1 LVRCLNICYQQV
13 NTTALKTK
21 IQIPQDILSTIDFAN
36 TTNGGMSE
44 PVLGISKGEEGYEV
58 RIKAAGLT
66 ADSFQI
72 DVLDNRLWVYH
83 LVMLFAERADGM
95 DNLQSA
101 RTLGNLF
108 LSNDVNVENIGAR
121 YDDETRELRI
131 NLPYNQAK
139 RNFRRH
145 IDIEK
150 W

>member
-1 LVRCLNICYQQV
+1 M
-13 NTTALKTK
+13 KSK
-21 IQIPQDILSTIDFAN
+21 IQIPQDILSAIDFAN

-44 PVLGISKGEEGYEV
+44 PILSISRGEEGYEV
-58 RIKAAGLT
+58 SIKAAGLT

-72 DVLDNRLWVYH
+72 DILDNRLWVYH
-83 LVMLFAERADGM
+83 LVKLFAERPDGM
-95 DNLQSA
+95 GNLQTA

-108 LSNDVNVENIGAR
+108 LPNDVNVESIGAR
-121 YDDETRELRI
+121 YDDETGELRI
-131 NLPYNQAK
+131 NMPYNQAK

>member
-1 LVRCLNICYQQV
+1 MK
-13 NTTALKTK
+13 AK
-21 IQIPQDILSTIDFAN
+21 IQIPQDILSAIDYAN

-44 PVLGISKGEEGYEV
+44 PVLAISRGEEGYEV
-58 RIKAAGLT
+58 SVKAAGLT

-72 DVLDNRLWVYH
+72 DILDNRLWVYH
-83 LVMLFAERADGM
+83 LVMLFAERPDGM
-95 DNLQSA
+95 GNLQTA

-108 LSNDVNVENIGAR
+108 LPNDVNVENIGAR
-121 YDDETRELRI
+121 YDDETEELRI